1 MESAGRGLFFLSTLL
16 AAYLTTTRLQLYLIF
31 YCYFIC
37 SSTVLSLNAQFNPE
51 PKWKLVVDLGDP
63 GIAVAQEQD
72 ELHVV
77 EQEMVTFST
86 TGGRQVSATAAATAA
101 GAMSATNSNSEDDSR
116 IAEIVILLGDHMPSD
131 PSSAHSPY
139 LSGFMS
145 LRLLLLRSSR
155 SPDEDEIIQTLLSSY
170 SSYASSGRTQSDI
183 ALMLARDFL
192 FLKQHHAAQ
201 AAAVSQAQPIIPQNP
216 SPLSPVDGP
225 IAPANEGPVP
235 NIQLGNAASG
245 ESGFMSGLFPS
256 PALTPQQQMQLQQ
269 HAAQV
274 GQAARDQKQ

>member
-1 MESAGRGLFFLSTLL
+1 M
-16 AAYLTTTRLQLYLIF
+16 
-31 YCYFIC
+31 
-37 SSTVLSLNAQFNPE
+37 
-51 PKWKLVVDLGDP
+51 DLGDP
-63 GIAVAQEQD
+63 GIAIAQEQD

-77 EQEMVTFST
+77 EQEMTTFST
-86 TGGRQVSATAAATAA
+86 TGGRQVSATAAAAAAA
-101 GAMSATNSNSEDDSR
+101 GAMPANNSNSEDDSR

-183 ALMLARDFL
+183 ALMLARDYM

-201 AAAVSQAQPIIPQNP
+201 AAAVNQAQPIIPQNP

-225 IAPANEGPVP
+225 IAAPANEGPVP
-235 NIQLGNAASG
+235 NMQLLGNVASG